1 MQRQDHL
8 RDLLRALEPA
18 DAVESQHK
26 AEILSLLDT
35 TRAPFAREQYE
46 PGHVTASAFVV
57 NAERDALLLILH
69 GKLKRWLQPGGHVDP
84 EDSDVITSARREVRE
99 ETALERVEL
108 LGTGILDVDVHE
120 IPARSDAP
128 AHKHFDVRFL
138 FATAANSFRAGSD
151 AHAASWV
158 PIAELLKGSA
168 EHYPSDDSVLRA
180 VRKLERML

>member
-8 RDLLRALEPA
+8 RNLLRALEPA
-18 DAVESQHK
+18 DAVERRHQ
-26 AEILSLLDT
+26 AEILSLLET
-35 TRAPFAREQYE
+35 TRAPFAREQYV

-57 NAERDALLLILH
+57 NAKRDALLLILH

-84 EDSDVITSARREVRE
+84 EDSDVIASARREVLE
-99 ETALERVEL
+99 ETALDHVEL

-120 IPARSDAP
+120 IPARADAP

-138 FATAANSFRAGSD
+138 FGTAADSFRAGSD

-158 PIAELLKGSA
+158 PIAALLQGSA
-168 EHYPSDDSVLRA
+168 AHYPSDDSVLRA